1 MQGMLQEN
9 GEDWAWLKDD
19 PKKAQQK
26 TVISKLHQKIQEL
39 EGLVTDDVSN
49 NFFKPKVEEDD
60 GIDTVSAF
68 DGPASSTAQSAV
80 GGVGAGHL
88 MGFGSAANVVSKLK
102 GGKLKF

>member
-1 MQGMLQEN
+1 M
-9 GEDWAWLKDD
+9 KDD

-39 EGLVTDDVSN
+39 ETLVTDDVSN
-49 NFFKPKVEEDD
+49 NFFKPRHGEEEDD
-60 GIDTVSAF
+60 GIDNVSAF

-88 MGFGSAANVVSKLK
+88 KGFGSAANVVSKLRNA
-102 GGKLKF
+102 GKLKF